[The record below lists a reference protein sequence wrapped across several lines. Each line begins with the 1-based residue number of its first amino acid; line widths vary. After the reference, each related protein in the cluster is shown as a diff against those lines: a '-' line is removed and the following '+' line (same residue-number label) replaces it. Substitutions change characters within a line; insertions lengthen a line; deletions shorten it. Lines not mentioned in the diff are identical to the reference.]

1 MNWFVKGVKNNMWC
15 YNVNLKIYNKIH
27 KQNYSTS
34 LPVHLKIF
42 LNILYTACSCRSAKS
57 GGEKGTM
64 THKKDILNVHA
75 ILCLRT
81 RS

>member
-1 MNWFVKGVKNNMWC
+1 MNWFVKGVKNNMWS

-57 GGEKGTM
+57 GGEKR
-64 THKKDILNVHA
+64 HYD
-75 ILCLRT
+75 
-81 RS
+81 S